1 VTWYD
6 TSVFRLVGVALAI
19 SVLLSGCDVQDCGC
33 GASPEDPLTQHD
45 LSYPGDHD
53 LTDECACRCG
63 DGPLQPWSLDD
74 EGTCEYPE
82 KTCTDDEGYPADLIC
97 SG

>member
-1 VTWYD
+1 M
-6 TSVFRLVGVALAI
+6 FRWVGAVLAM
-19 SVLLSGCDVQDCGC
+19 SVLLSGCGVQDCGC

-63 DGPLQPWSLDD
+63 DGPLQPWPLDG
-74 EGTCEYPE
+74 EGTCEYPDE
-82 KTCTDDEGYPADLIC
+82 TCTDDEGYPADLVC